1 MSVWWR
7 HNLSLERKSQTSGF
21 CVRLRASEPINALLQ
36 TVELYCGCLGHF
48 VGISVPGKGGIPLRL
63 RGRVVKGVG
72 HLDHVRSYGVR
83 EVVSSIPDRG
93 NIVG

>member
-1 MSVWWR
+1 MAEKFKLTGALILFT
-7 HNLSLERKSQTSGF
+7 NL
-21 CVRLRASEPINALLQ
+21 N
-36 TVELYCGCLGHF
+36 
-48 VGISVPGKGGIPLRL
+48 RL

>member
-1 MSVWWR
+1 MMMMMVYIVNNIGPNTDPWGTPHARGLCSEMASPI
-7 HNLSLERKSQTSGF
+7 LTL
-21 CVRLRASEPINALLQ
+21 CV
-36 TVELYCGCLGHF
+36 
-48 VGISVPGKGGIPLRL
+48 
-63 RGRVVKGVG
+63 RGRVDKGVG

>member
-1 MSVWWR
+1 MAILL
-7 HNLSLERKSQTSGF
+7 NLVKHG
-21 CVRLRASEPINALLQ
+21 RASTNDIN
-36 TVELYCGCLGHF
+36 
-48 VGISVPGKGGIPLRL
+48 RL

>member
-1 MSVWWR
+1 M
-7 HNLSLERKSQTSGF
+7 G
-21 CVRLRASEPINALLQ
+21 CAARANMRMAEPIVSFLKSN
-36 TVELYCGCLGHF
+36 
-48 VGISVPGKGGIPLRL
+48 RL

>member
-1 MSVWWR
+1 MQ
-7 HNLSLERKSQTSGF
+7 NQTGRDGAGVVGTCAR
-21 CVRLRASEPINALLQ
+21 CVALALWRASHIASQ
-36 TVELYCGCLGHF
+36 
-48 VGISVPGKGGIPLRL
+48 
-63 RGRVVKGVG
+63 GRVVKAVG

>member
-1 MSVWWR
+1 MTRARACVVPRSNV
-7 HNLSLERKSQTSGF
+7 LECVSTMTRMF
-21 CVRLRASEPINALLQ
+21 CSKHAGLLDGR
-36 TVELYCGCLGHF
+36 C
-48 VGISVPGKGGIPLRL
+48 L
-63 RGRVVKGVG
+63 RGRVGKGVG